1 MTDQERNNDNGLRIS
16 RLLRRLYW
24 FFLALSVWIIG
35 QTIYIQTGWEP
46 KPELEKHFMPRRYRE
61 TEKPERGAI
70 LDHDGKLL
78 AISTPIYDIF
88 MDCTVRREEFEAK
101 EKGDSLED
109 VWLGKADLLSR
120 ELPKVLAK
128 DGKTYEYYS
137 DLITTKRY
145 MKSGTYVPITKNIDH
160 STYLELRSLP
170 LYNEGAN
177 AGGII
182 VEEHDNRQY
191 PYGIY
196 KVIGSV
202 KINKEDPDQN
212 VYLGL
217 DGQYDYILRG
227 KEGSQWM
234 RKTDRGTISDPDSTV
249 VEVEDG
255 MDVRTTLDI
264 GIQQIA
270 SKALRANIESDPEIQ
285 GGCAVVMDVETGAIK
300 AMVNLLKNTDGELGE
315 IYNLAIGRA
324 GEPGSVFKTATLM
337 TLLEE
342 GKTTL
347 SSVYKTNG
355 GRMHDFDIEPCQET
369 IRYENK
375 TKKKTI
381 TVEDALKVSSNYIF
395 RRIVADNYI
404 QCPEQFVNKLYS
416 YNLHDAY
423 AFDLTEKG
431 SRPKLPVPDPKMNR
445 YDLVSV
451 AIGYN
456 VTETPLNI
464 VTFYNAIANGGKM
477 MKPYLIESYEK
488 DGRTERKF
496 GPEILNG
503 SICSEATADSLT
515 RALTMVTLEGTAATR
530 LRNAKCTVAGKT
542 GTARVV
548 LEAADKPKRGD
559 QYVSVDG
566 LRRYQATFVGFF
578 PAEQP
583 KYTAIVVLYTELRKT
598 SIGGGNLP
606 ALTFKQIVD
615 DIWAMDS
622 SWGKELEATGE
633 VPQMRA
639 QRISTGSGSSSR
651 VPDLKGMGLKDA
663 LYAIE
668 NSGYRCRYEGVGH
681 VAEQSPAAGKEY
693 KKGETIKIRLR

>member
-1 MTDQERNNDNGLRIS
+1 
-16 RLLRRLYW
+16 
-24 FFLALSVWIIG
+24 
-35 QTIYIQTGWEP
+35 
-46 KPELEKHFMPRRYRE
+46 
-61 TEKPERGAI
+61 
-70 LDHDGKLL
+70 
-78 AISTPIYDIF
+78 
-88 MDCTVRREEFEAK
+88 
-101 EKGDSLED
+101 
-109 VWLGKADLLSR
+109 
-120 ELPKVLAK
+120 
-128 DGKTYEYYS
+128 
-137 DLITTKRY
+137 
-145 MKSGTYVPITKNIDH
+145 
-160 STYLELRSLP
+160 
-170 LYNEGAN
+170 
-177 AGGII
+177 
-182 VEEHDNRQY
+182 
-191 PYGIY
+191 
-196 KVIGSV
+196 
-202 KINKEDPDQN
+202 
-212 VYLGL
+212 
-217 DGQYDYILRG
+217 
-227 KEGSQWM
+227 
-234 RKTDRGTISDPDSTV
+234 
-249 VEVEDG
+249 

-270 SKALRANIESDPEIQ
+270 SKALRTNIESDPEIQ

-515 RALTMVTLEGTAATR
+515 RALTMVTLEGT
-530 LRNAKCTVAGKT
+530 LC
-542 GTARVV
+542 
-548 LEAADKPKRGD
+548 
-559 QYVSVDG
+559 
-566 LRRYQATFVGFF
+566 
-578 PAEQP
+578 
-583 KYTAIVVLYTELRKT
+583 
-598 SIGGGNLP
+598 
-606 ALTFKQIVD
+606 
-615 DIWAMDS
+615 
-622 SWGKELEATGE
+622 
-633 VPQMRA
+633 
-639 QRISTGSGSSSR
+639 
-651 VPDLKGMGLKDA
+651 
-663 LYAIE
+663 
-668 NSGYRCRYEGVGH
+668 H
-681 VAEQSPAAGKEY
+681 
-693 KKGETIKIRLR
+693 ETP